1 MRFHISLIKI
11 RVKVGCSVN
20 FPKNRYFLNK
30 RNFNY
35 SDLMVVAE

>member
-1 MRFHISLIKI
+1 MRIRISLIKI
-11 RVKVGCSVN
+11 CVKARCSVN
-20 FPKNRYFLNK
+20 FSKNRYFLNK